1 MSLEAWG
8 DCDPAADQPMRECRI
23 CDGSGEVQEV
33 RDSLLVCYVCAHC
46 HGAGEVPDEY
56 DPLPDDVI

>member
-8 DCDPAADQPMRECRI
+8 DCDPAADQPMRECRS
-23 CDGSGEVQEV
+23 CNGSGEIQYS
-33 RDSLLVCYVCAHC
+33 RDGLLICFPCSHCY
-46 HGAGEVPDEY
+46 GTGEVPIEY